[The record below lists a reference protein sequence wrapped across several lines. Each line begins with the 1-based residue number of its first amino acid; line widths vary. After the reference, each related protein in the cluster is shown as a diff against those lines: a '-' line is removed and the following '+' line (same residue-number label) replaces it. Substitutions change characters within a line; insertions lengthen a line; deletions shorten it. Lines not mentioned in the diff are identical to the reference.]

1 MTTIVV
7 GSVSENEITSLLLVH
22 SDSPLAAIQMLWINL
37 VMDSLA
43 SLSLATETP
52 SDDVLDQPPYAT
64 DASLVRPGCYST

>member
-1 MTTIVV
+1 
-7 GSVSENEITSLLLVH
+7 
-22 SDSPLAAIQMLWINL
+22 MLWINL

-64 DASLVRPGCYST
+64 DASLVCRYVKCKHV

>member
-1 MTTIVV
+1 MCNSNMATLPH
-7 GSVSENEITSLLLVH
+7 GNPP

-64 DASLVRPGCYST
+64 DASLVCRYVKCKHV